1 MIEFQTLTKESLV
14 CHIFLEEA
22 DFEMQKIATQL
33 LAKNPEGNLD
43 ELRTQV
49 KPQKVQTGTNQE
61 QKSELAKQDR
71 MEEQEDG
78 AQIVRVE
85 HIALPSVSE
94 NVLFAKA
101 LDIKH
106 LSAET
111 KLRQDHLM

>member
-1 MIEFQTLTKESLV
+1 
-14 CHIFLEEA
+14 
-22 DFEMQKIATQL
+22 
-33 LAKNPEGNLD
+33 
-43 ELRTQV
+43 
-49 KPQKVQTGTNQE
+49 
-61 QKSELAKQDR
+61 

-85 HIALPSVSE
+85 LITLPSVFE